1 MFAPGPPW
9 ARRES
14 VPDRVPLMEAG
25 STGGQM
31 AFTSALRVADRWL
44 TRVEDT
50 FDLVAALFIVFLMMF
65 AVTQVISRKLFNYP
79 LWGYVDIVEIVMVTF
94 AFLGISYCQR
104 LGGHIRMEL
113 LVRRLRGR
121 ALWIF
126 EILGTVI
133 ALGII
138 LVLLWYGFTHF
149 LRAFQLGDSTIDRE
163 IILWPAKL
171 VIPVAFSVLSARLL
185 IQFLAYTRL
194 AVHPDA
200 EPLAIPVIEKF
211 EEMAQ
216 HEIEGAIGGTGGQND
231 GQNDGQGAP
240 R

>member
-1 MFAPGPPW
+1 
-9 ARRES
+9 
-14 VPDRVPLMEAG
+14 MEAN
-25 STGGQM
+25 SNSGQVP
-31 AFTSALRVADRWL
+31 FTSALKVADRWL
-44 TRVEDT
+44 ARIEDIL
-50 FDLVAALFIVFLMMF
+50 DLVAAFFIVFLMMF
-65 AVTQVISRKLFNYP
+65 AVAQVISRKLFNYP

-113 LVRRLRGR
+113 LVRQLRGR

-126 EILGTVI
+126 EILGIIV

-171 VIPVAFSVLSARLL
+171 VIPIAVLSARLL
-185 IQFLAYTRL
+185 IQFFAYTRL
-194 AVHPDA
+194 ALHPEA
-200 EPLAIPVIEKF
+200 EPIAIPVIEKF
-211 EEMAQ
+211 EELAQ
-216 HEIEGAIGGTGGQND
+216 HEIEGAIGDAAGDDND
-231 GQNDGQGAP
+231 QGAP

>member
-1 MFAPGPPW
+1 
-9 ARRES
+9 
-14 VPDRVPLMEAG
+14 MEAHSAG
-25 STGGQM
+25 
-31 AFTSALRVADRWL
+31 APAPLTSALSKADRWL
-44 TRVEDT
+44 SRVEDIL
-50 FDLVAALFIVFLMMF
+50 DLIAAFFIVFLMFF

-79 LWGYVDIVEIVMVTF
+79 LWGYVDIVEIVMVAF
-94 AFLGISYCQR
+94 AFLGIAYCQR

-121 ALWIF
+121 TLWIF
-126 EILGTVI
+126 EAVGIVV

-171 VIPVAFSVLSARLL
+171 VIPVAFSVLTVRLV

-194 AVHPDA
+194 AIHPEA
-200 EPLAIPVIEKF
+200 EPVAIPVIEKF

-216 HEIEGAIGGTGGQND
+216 HEIEGAIGSDVDDT
-231 GQNDGQGAP
+231 GAP
-240 R
+240 RSG

>member
-1 MFAPGPPW
+1 
-9 ARRES
+9 
-14 VPDRVPLMEAG
+14 MEAQSNG
-25 STGGQM
+25 
-31 AFTSALRVADRWL
+31 APAPFTSALTAADRWL
-44 TRVEDT
+44 SRVEN
-50 FDLVAALFIVFLMMF
+50 FLDLVAAFFILFLMTF

-79 LWGYVDIVEIVMVTF
+79 LWGYIDIVEIVMVTF

-113 LVRRLRGR
+113 VVRRLHGR
-121 ALWIF
+121 ALWLF
-126 EILGTVI
+126 ELLGVVV

-171 VIPVAFSVLSARLL
+171 VIPIAFAVLTVRLL
-185 IQFLAYTRL
+185 IQLLAYTRL
-194 AVHPDA
+194 ALHPEA
-200 EPLAIPVIEKF
+200 EPVAVPVIEKF

-216 HEIEGAIGGTGGQND
+216 HEIEGAIGTAGGD
-231 GQNDGQGAP
+231 EDDQGAP

>member
-1 MFAPGPPW
+1 
-9 ARRES
+9 
-14 VPDRVPLMEAG
+14 MEAN
-25 STGGQM
+25 SNSGQVP
-31 AFTSALRVADRWL
+31 FTSALKAADRWL
-44 TRVEDT
+44 SRIEDIL
-50 FDLVAALFIVFLMMF
+50 DLVAAFFIVFLMMF
-65 AVTQVISRKLFNYP
+65 AVAQVISRKLFNYP

-113 LVRRLRGR
+113 LVRQLRGR
-121 ALWIF
+121 TLWIF
-126 EILGTVI
+126 EILGVTV

-171 VIPVAFSVLSARLL
+171 VIPIAFSVLSARLL
-185 IQFLAYTRL
+185 IQFFAYTRL
-194 AVHPDA
+194 ALHPEA
-200 EPLAIPVIEKF
+200 EPIAIPVIEKF
-211 EEMAQ
+211 EELAQ
-216 HEIEGAIGGTGGQND
+216 HEIEGAIGDAAGDDND
-231 GQNDGQGAP
+231 QGAP